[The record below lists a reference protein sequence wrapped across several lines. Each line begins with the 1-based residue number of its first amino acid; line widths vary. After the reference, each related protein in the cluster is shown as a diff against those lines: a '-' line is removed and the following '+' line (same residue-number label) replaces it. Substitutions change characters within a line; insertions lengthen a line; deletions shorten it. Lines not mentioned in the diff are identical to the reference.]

1 MTEIKRIIAEFKKE
15 VKELYGDKFKNI
27 ILYGSW
33 ARNEASEE
41 SDIDLSIVL
50 KGSITPGKEIDRMID
65 IITDINL
72 DNGVLVSVYP
82 VSDRD
87 YDTLNS
93 PLLVNLRMEG
103 IVV

>member
-1 MTEIKRIIAEFKKE
+1 MQIEAITKEFKQKASQ
-15 VKELYGDKFKNI
+15 
-27 ILYGSW
+27 LYGSRLKDVLLYGSC
-33 ARNEASEE
+33 ARGQTNES
-41 SDIDLSIVL
+41 SDIDLAVVL
-50 KGSITPGKEIDRMID
+50 TGDVSPGAEIDRMID